1 MTDVNWSLST
11 IALGDVCRVVRGSSP
26 RPAGDPKYFDGDYLP
41 WITVAELTRDETAFV
56 KTTQSFLTKEGA
68 DHTRIFEPGT
78 VLLSNSGATL
88 GVPKITAIQAGAND
102 GVAGFLDLSPEVFPL
117 FLYYFLSSLTHHLR
131 TQVASG
137 VGQPN
142 LNTDLIAEIRMHV
155 PPIPEQKA
163 IAGVLSAWDRAIE
176 QTTALIAAKQRLKQ
190 GLMQQLLTGK
200 RRFKGFNGEWKHVRI
215 GDIAEEVSLRNGAD
229 ESTPVLSCTKHAGLV
244 NSLEYFGKRVFSQ
257 DTGNYKVVKRG
268 EFAYATNH
276 IEEGSIG
283 LLSSV
288 PAGLVSPMYTVF
300 RTTGDVVSEFLYRVL
315 KTEHYRQIFES
326 FTSASVDRR
335 GSLRWKQFATI
346 PLHLPDPSEQMR
358 LVEMFDEIDLFISQL
373 KAQLEAF
380 KKQKRGLMQKLL
392 TGEVR
397 VSDKLLK
404 QGAKS

>member
-1 MTDVNWSLST
+1 MRLITEGDNLPPGWRLST
-11 IALGDVCRVVRGSSP
+11 VADACRIRDELRFPISVELREEMQGEFPYYGPTGSLDYVNEY
-26 RPAGDPKYFDGDYLP
+26 RVEGTFTLIGEDGDHFLKYTEWPMTQLVSGKFNVNNHAHLIEGTECCLTEWFFYFFHHVDLKP
-41 WITVAELTRDETAFV
+41 LLSLQGVGRYKLTR
-56 KTTQSFLTKEGA
+56 GA
-68 DHTRIFEPGT
+68 LERLPI
-78 VLLSNSGATL
+78 VL
-88 GVPKITAIQAGAND
+88 P
-102 GVAGFLDLSPEVFPL
+102 PL
-117 FLYYFLSSLTHHLR
+117 
-131 TQVASG
+131 A
-137 VGQPN
+137 
-142 LNTDLIAEIRMHV
+142 
-155 PPIPEQKA
+155 EQKA

-190 GLMQQLLTGK
+190 GLMQQLLTGQ
-200 RRFKGFNGEWKHVRI
+200 RRFPEFNDNWRTVRV
-215 GDIAEEVSLRNGAD
+215 GDIGEEVSIRNGAD

-244 NSLEYFGKRVFSQ
+244 NSLEYFGKRVFSENIE
-257 DTGNYKVVKRG
+257 NYKVVKRG

-300 RTTGDVVSEFLYRVL
+300 RTTDDVLPEFLYRVL

-346 PLHLPDPSEQMR
+346 PLHLPNHREQKR
-358 LVEMFDEIDLFISQL
+358 LVELFDDFDSHLGQL
-373 KAQLEAF
+373 KAQLETT

-397 VSDKLLK
+397 VSHKLLK